1 MKKLL
6 IASALAFGSIM
17 AAPASADIVQVDASA
32 IQGFNVL
39 FNQGITSG
47 NVVDG
52 FLNNQANSRVLFTG
66 TGGAILRAS
75 GGQASIS
82 GDLNGGTPNPND
94 TIPLNGFSFGM
105 QDNSTFNNVEF
116 NLFGGSATSVNFA
129 VTDDAGTVFNF
140 SKPLGNGSNF
150 VGFQAINGQSI
161 RNVAFT
167 TVGGGIQEVRQI
179 RIGLT
184 NAVVPEPA
192 TWAMLIGGFGLV
204 GAATRRRSRS
214 QVTYA

>member
-1 MKKLL
+1 VPELGDVKGVLMKKLL

-116 NLFGGSATSVNFA
+116 NLFGGSATSVN
-129 VTDDAGTVFNF
+129 NF